1 MVRSDGGRAPLLMP
15 NALGAEREGAASRPA
30 AEDWQPHG
38 DNSRRTRRGTA
49 SVPRSRAGP
58 PPHSRG
64 AASPA
69 APAAPHTINHAL
81 RRSPSGGPGPRG
93 DAVRVEA
100 GKCPTRPRRRP
111 SRSSYEVAGSRP
123 RPRRRPPGSSSLW
136 SRCLGSRT
144 RLNLEFS
151 LDKTLEGI
159 YARERQEQL
168 QLKTLQTKLKLTD
181 EQAAEMD
188 LLGAVRKELARQR
201 AENGEPEELPNPIV
215 EKLQKTLRE
224 LPPLPDKRKKK
235 KRPPLPRRRRKP
247 PQLTEVEMLRREMAK
262 SRAKAQ
268 VLEKEMCLSASK
280 AMGVTGP
287 RVFQSGRFSHAEAY
301 VQAAGFDTLVKTV
314 TRLAQCATRRGLDEV
329 VGLREV

>member
-1 MVRSDGGRAPLLMP
+1 MP
-15 NALGAEREGAASRPA
+15 
-30 AEDWQPHG
+30 
-38 DNSRRTRRGTA
+38 
-49 SVPRSRAGP
+49 
-58 PPHSRG
+58 
-64 AASPA
+64 
-69 APAAPHTINHAL
+69 
-81 RRSPSGGPGPRG
+81 
-93 DAVRVEA
+93 RV
-100 GKCPTRPRRRP
+100 TDT
-111 SRSSYEVAGSRP
+111 S
-123 RPRRRPPGSSSLW
+123 
-136 SRCLGSRT
+136 
-144 RLNLEFS
+144 NLEFS

-188 LLGAVRKELARQR
+188 LLGR
-201 AENGEPEELPNPIV
+201 AEGTSSPAGGERRARGNA
-215 EKLQKTLRE
+215 KSRSSRSSRRRLRE

-235 KRPPLPRRRRKP
+235 KRPPLPKRRRKP

-314 TRLAQCATRRGLDEV
+314 TRLLNAQLGAGWTA